1 MFSHKLFRLLC
12 DNYKI
17 SILATVKKKKK
28 KKKKGEH
35 IRTAYINAQRSISL
49 ALENVILYWAYLS
62 KIQHIQIA
70 HDFNLIERQVKI
82 WPKLVK

>member
-1 MFSHKLFRLLC
+1 MFSYKLFHLLC

-17 SILATVKKKKK
+17 SILATVKKKK

-49 ALENVILYWAYLS
+49 ALENVILYWAHLS